1 MTSNTHIF
9 GREQYIK
16 RNHNDGN
23 ASDDSFI
30 LMADD
35 TEDKAPLLNGADNTE
50 VVRPASISNQSLLQS
65 THCHVPDDK
74 FDYGARNR
82 LILVLII
89 CIIFMI
95 IEIIGGILSN
105 STAVV
110 TDAAHMAIDVASF
123 LISLTAMYLA
133 TKKPTKR
140 LSFGYIRAEVL
151 GALLSVLTIWLV
163 TGVLVY
169 MAVERCIN
177 QNFEVQPLQ
186 MIIVASCGV
195 VFNIVMFFVLHANVC
210 GTSIPHHGHSH
221 GNNHGHSHE
230 DNHDHSHANNHD
242 HSSTDNHEYSREE
255 DLENADAIINASP
268 LVANIV
274 TGQNREKILKAK
286 KSSKN
291 INVRAAIIHVIGDFV
306 QSVGVLCAALL
317 IKFKPQY
324 KLADPICTFI
334 FSILVLITTI
344 TIMRDIIFVLMEAV
358 PSNVNYSRVVDD
370 LLQLPG
376 VQNAHSLHIW
386 SLSLQR
392 TALSVHI
399 AISPDRDCLTVLR
412 QAQDMLRYKH
422 SIARTTI
429 QIEPYDEYVMNA
441 CEDCRRPDT

>member
-1 MTSNTHIF
+1 
-9 GREQYIK
+9 
-16 RNHNDGN
+16 
-23 ASDDSFI
+23 
-30 LMADD
+30 MADD
-35 TEDKAPLLNGADNTE
+35 GADKTPLLNDTDNTE
-50 VVRPASISNQSLLQS
+50 VMTQVTIPNQSLSQS
-65 THCHVPDDK
+65 THCHVPDNK

-82 LILVLII
+82 LIVVLII
-89 CIIFMI
+89 CIVFMI
-95 IEIIGGILSN
+95 IEIIGGVLSN

-133 TKKPTKR
+133 TKRPTQR

-177 QNFEVQPLQ
+177 QTFEVKPLE

-195 VFNIVMFFVLHANVC
+195 IFNIVMFLVLHANVC
-210 GTSIPHHGHSH
+210 GKSMPHHGHSH
-221 GNNHGHSHE
+221 GDNHGHSHGDNHGHSHE
-230 DNHDHSHANNHD
+230 NNHHDDSLEDNHDD
-242 HSSTDNHEYSREE
+242 SREE
-255 DLENADAIINASP
+255 TLENADTIINASP

-274 TGQNREKILKAK
+274 TGQNREEIIKAK
-286 KSSKN
+286 KSTKN

-306 QSVGVLCAALL
+306 QSVGVLCAAIL

-324 KLADPICTFI
+324 KLADPICTFF

-344 TIMRDIIFVLMEAV
+344 TIMRDIVFVLMEAV
-358 PSNVNYSRVVDD
+358 PSSVNYSRVVDD

-376 VQNAHSLHIW
+376 VRNAHSLHIW
-386 SLSLQR
+386 SLSMQR
-392 TALSVHI
+392 TALSVHL
-399 AISPDRDCLTVLR
+399 AVSSDRDFLMVLR
-412 QAQDMLRYKH
+412 QAQEMLRCKH

-429 QIEPYDEYVMNA
+429 QVEPYDEPVMSA
-441 CEDCRRPDT
+441 CEDCRPLSI